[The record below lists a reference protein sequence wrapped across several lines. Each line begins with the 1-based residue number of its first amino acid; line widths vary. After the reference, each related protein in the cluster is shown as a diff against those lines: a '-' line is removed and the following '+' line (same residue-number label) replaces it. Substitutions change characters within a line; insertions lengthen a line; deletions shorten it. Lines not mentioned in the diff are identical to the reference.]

1 MKTISRTI
9 PAAATTINVPTN
21 NIDFVLPASVTL
33 HSADATRAIEL
44 STNGGLD
51 YFTPQIPTTAYFRIG
66 DIHPNSLGSSI
77 LGISAGNAAVKLLS

>member
-9 PAAATTINVPTN
+9 PAAATTIDVPTN

-51 YFTPQIPTTAYFRIG
+51 YFTPQIDVTSASMLMVLVEVPITNVRATG
-66 DIHPNSLGSSI
+66 V
-77 LGISAGNAAVKLLS
+77 AGNVLTLVY